1 MHSPAPGEEQSEVL
15 EHAQSTQLESH
26 CRKGHATA
34 MFSKA
39 HLEAT
44 LSRNLETSKKGFHKY
59 AGQKTEMKENVNP
72 QPTDNEVR
80 RTNDN

>member
-1 MHSPAPGEEQSEVL
+1 
-15 EHAQSTQLESH
+15 
-26 CRKGHATA
+26 